1 MGILLIL
8 RTRHVKQLL
17 FTNRFPIIFIVWYA
31 NIKNKKVERIYVC
44 SICLSFLY
52 IFNNP
57 KYLMLSSWWL
67 YNGRKDS
74 KKFIGHRN
82 DKTLVL
88 CLPPTVCGRVC
99 KWVMLLVNYHVPS
112 WMWPGDILPW
122 NFWNVVN
129 CNNMHTSIPSM
140 ENLFSYLKQ

>member
-1 MGILLIL
+1 MSNNYYLLIVFPL
-8 RTRHVKQLL
+8 FLL
-17 FTNRFPIIFIVWYA
+17 FGMQISRT
-31 NIKNKKVERIYVC
+31 KKWRGFMFVQYV
-44 SICLSFLY
+44 FHFY
-52 IFNNP
+52 IFSIIQ

-67 YNGRKDS
+67 YDGRKDS